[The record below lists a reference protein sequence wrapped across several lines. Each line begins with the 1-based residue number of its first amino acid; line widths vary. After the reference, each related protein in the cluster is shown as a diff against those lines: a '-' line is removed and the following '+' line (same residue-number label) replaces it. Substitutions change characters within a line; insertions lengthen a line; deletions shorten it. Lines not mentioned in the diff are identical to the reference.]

1 MPSSMLKKTVTL
13 GDVTELTNGR
23 SSSASERRA
32 HGSRHEKP
40 KDMLMLG
47 KQMSFMDH
55 HGRSVRGRQNLKLQ
69 LDQKNW
75 TADQFISNQAE
86 LPKHLSVGTRVDHAG
101 RGSGTVVNVQRVQ
114 CDVAVVSVEFDLS
127 GEIHTYKASAWKKL
141 VVLPES
147 HEFGALLVGMVQR
160 GEFRMVQK
168 MEQDGK
174 FDPTPE
180 RAAAEAAQRGG
191 NAVPEQGRREWLPR
205 EGGRAERGRWK
216 GWDGKED
223 GEAQG
228 AGKGGQVRGGGA
240 RAGDGGERVGQDGR
254 QDGRGRTE
262 HEVKP
267 RRGGAGGG

>member
-23 SSSASERRA
+23 SSSASKHRA
-32 HGSRHEKP
+32 HGPRHGKP

-47 KQMSFMDH
+47 RQMSFMDH

-114 CDVAVVSVEFDLS
+114 CDVAVVSVEFDVS

-141 VVLPES
+141 AVLPES

-160 GEFRMVQK
+160 GEFRIVQK

-191 NAVPEQGRREWLPR
+191 NAVPEQGRREWLTQTDALGWTALHWVIA
-205 EGGRAERGRWK
+205 EGRFDAEALGL
-216 GWDGKED
+216 GLGL
-223 GEAQG
+223 GLG
-228 AGKGGQVRGGGA
+228 PGLGPG
-240 RAGDGGERVGQDGR
+240 
-254 QDGRGRTE
+254 
-262 HEVKP
+262 P
-267 RRGGAGGG
+267 